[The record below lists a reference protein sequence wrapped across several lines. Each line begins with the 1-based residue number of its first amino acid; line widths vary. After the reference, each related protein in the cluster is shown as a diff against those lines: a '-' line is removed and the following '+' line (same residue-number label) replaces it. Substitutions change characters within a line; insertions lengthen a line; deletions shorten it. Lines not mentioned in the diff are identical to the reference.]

1 MKSTKPLKWKVY
13 SAVVLFCYPFLFLIL
28 WSRGRLFPYGRSQ
41 PHSYTEVAIFA
52 AVGTALALF
61 YVVRKLR

>member
-1 MKSTKPLKWKVY
+1 MKSTKPLKWKAY
-13 SAVVLFCYPFLFLIL
+13 SAVVLFCYPFLFLSL
-28 WSRGRLFPYGRSQ
+28 WSRGRLFPNSRYQ
-41 PHSYTEVAIFA
+41 PYSYTEAAIFA